1 MPEAGAG
8 RTQGEPAHK
17 PRNRFV
23 IADAID
29 DTIEMAKHIGK
40 RSGDAA
46 EEFMDDTM
54 QRIKRH
60 PIETM
65 IMVFGAGFI
74 AGGFLCWL
82 SRQR

>member
-8 RTQGEPAHK
+8 RTQGTEPAHK
-17 PRNRFV
+17 PRARFV
-23 IADAID
+23 TEAID

-54 QRIKRH
+54 KRIQRH

-74 AGGFLCWL
+74 AGGFLCWMAN
-82 SRQR
+82 RR